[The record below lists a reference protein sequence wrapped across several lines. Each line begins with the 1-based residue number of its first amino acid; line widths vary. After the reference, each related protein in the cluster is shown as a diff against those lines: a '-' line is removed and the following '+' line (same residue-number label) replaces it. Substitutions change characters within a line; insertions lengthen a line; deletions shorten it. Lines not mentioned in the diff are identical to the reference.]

1 MNNFIDEYSLISG
14 TILFLLGAFLCS
26 REGKKLVD
34 NYLDEDYVLMS
45 FSIKKFG
52 AGLVFLTASVFL
64 LNKELRIF

>member
-52 AGLVFLTASVFL
+52 AGLVFFNGISFFV
-64 LNKELRIF
+64 K